1 MKTLWELFLVFA
13 KVGGLTFGGGYAM
26 MPLLQKEVIEGKHW
40 ATEQEIMDYYAIGQC
55 TPGIIAVN
63 TSIFIGYKVLGLAG
77 AIAAAAGVIAPSVVI
92 IIIIAMFL
100 QNIMDIAVVQNAFT
114 GIRIA
119 VCALVLHAA
128 VGLWKKGVVDKATGV
143 IFLMVLALL
152 LFTPISPIPVI
163 VFSAVVGILLR
174 RFSTKKGGEAECSIS
189 SFSSNSAR

>member
-1 MKTLWELFLVFA
+1 MRLNGVYYEDFVGTVSRFCQG
-13 KVGGLTFGGGYAM
+13 GGLTFGGGYAM

-143 IFLMVLALL
+143 IFLMALALL

-174 RFSTKKGGEAECSIS
+174 RFSTKKGGEAE
-189 SFSSNSAR
+189 

>member
-1 MKTLWELFLVFA
+1 MKILWELFLVFA

-63 TSIFIGYKVLGLAG
+63 TSIFIGYKVAGLAG
-77 AIAAAAGVIAPSVVI
+77 AIAAVAGVIAPSVVVI
-92 IIIIAMFL
+92 MVIAMFL
-100 QNIMDIAVVQNAFT
+100 QNIMDIAVVQNAFA
-114 GIRIA
+114 GVRIA

-143 IFLMVLALL
+143 IFLVVLALL

-163 VFSAVVGILLR
+163 ISSAVVGVLLR
-174 RFSTKKGGEAECSIS
+174 RFSPKKGGEAK
-189 SFSSNSAR
+189 

>member
-1 MKTLWELFLVFA
+1 MRLNGVYYEDFVGTVSRFCQG
-13 KVGGLTFGGGYAM
+13 GGLTFGGGYAM

-100 QNIMDIAVVQNAFT
+100 
-114 GIRIA
+114 
-119 VCALVLHAA
+119 
-128 VGLWKKGVVDKATGV
+128 
-143 IFLMVLALL
+143 LMVLALL

-174 RFSTKKGGEAECSIS
+174 RFSTKKGGEAE
-189 SFSSNSAR
+189 

>member
-152 LFTPISPIPVI
+152 LFTPISPISVI

-174 RFSTKKGGEAECSIS
+174 RFSTKKGGEAE
-189 SFSSNSAR
+189 

>member
-1 MKTLWELFLVFA
+1 
-13 KVGGLTFGGGYAM
+13 
-26 MPLLQKEVIEGKHW
+26 
-40 ATEQEIMDYYAIGQC
+40 
-55 TPGIIAVN
+55 
-63 TSIFIGYKVLGLAG
+63 
-77 AIAAAAGVIAPSVVI
+77 
-92 IIIIAMFL
+92 MFL

-174 RFSTKKGGEAECSIS
+174 RFSTKKGGEAE
-189 SFSSNSAR
+189 